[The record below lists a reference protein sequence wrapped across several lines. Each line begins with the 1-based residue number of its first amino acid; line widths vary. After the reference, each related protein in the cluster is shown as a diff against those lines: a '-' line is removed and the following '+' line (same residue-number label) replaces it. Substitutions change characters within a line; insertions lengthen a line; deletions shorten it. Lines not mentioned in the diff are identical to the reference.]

1 MRDIGLLLRD
11 YLLFFILPLWIVAGL
26 TDYVL
31 HRHTRIEETAGT
43 KESILHALQLAEAGI
58 PVVLA
63 LLLDINALLILV
75 MLIGFVLH
83 EITALW
89 DLSCAARR
97 RYVSPLEQH
106 VHSFMEVLPLM
117 ALSFVTIMYWNQF
130 LALFGFGQEPARF
143 TLHPK
148 STPVPAGYL
157 LPLLLSVVCLVVLP
171 YAEEL
176 WRCLRTASSRRLREN
191 TRQTLRPSAAA

>member
-31 HRHTRIEETAGT
+31 HKHTRIEETAGT
-43 KESILHALQLAEAGI
+43 KESILHALQLAEAGV
-58 PVVLA
+58 PVLMA
-63 LLLDINALLILV
+63 LLLDINALIILV

-89 DLSCAARR
+89 DLRYAFRR
-97 RYVSPLEQH
+97 RYVSPFEQH

-117 ALSFVTIMYWNQF
+117 ALSFVTVMYWNQF
-130 LALFGFGQEPARF
+130 MALFGFGPEPARF
-143 TLHPK
+143 ELHQK
-148 STPVPAGYL
+148 SNPIPTEYL
-157 LPLLLSVVCLVVLP
+157 LPLLLSVACFVVLP

-176 WRCLRTASSRRLREN
+176 WRCIRTASSRRLREN
-191 TRQTLRPSAAA
+191 TKQTLRPSEAA

>member
-1 MRDIGLLLRD
+1 MRDIGVPLRE

-31 HRHTRIEETAGT
+31 HKRTRIEETAGT
-43 KESILHALQLAEAGI
+43 RESVLHALQLAEAGV
-58 PVVLA
+58 PVLLA
-63 LLLDINALLILV
+63 LFLDINALIILL

-89 DLSCAARR
+89 DLSYASRR

-130 LALFGFGQEPARF
+130 TALWGVGPEAPRF
-143 TLHPK
+143 ALHPK
-148 STPVPAGYL
+148 ANPIPTGYRCCCPWPALSCFPTPRSCGDASG
-157 LPLLLSVVCLVVLP
+157 PLRRGAFAKTP
-171 YAEEL
+171 
-176 WRCLRTASSRRLREN
+176 SR
-191 TRQTLRPSAAA
+191 P

>member
-1 MRDIGLLLRD
+1 MRDIGLLLRE

-31 HRHTRIEETAGT
+31 HKRTRIEETAGT
-43 KESILHALQLAEAGI
+43 RESVLHALQLAEAGV
-58 PVVLA
+58 PVLLA
-63 LLLDINALLILV
+63 LFLDINALIILL
-75 MLIGFVLH
+75 MLTGFVLH

-89 DLSCAARR
+89 DLSYASRR

-130 LALFGFGQEPARF
+130 TALWGFGPEPARF
-143 TLHPK
+143 ALHPK
-148 STPVPAGYL
+148 ANPIPTGYL
-157 LPLLLSVVCLVVLP
+157 LPLLLSVACFVVLP

-176 WRCLRTASSRRLREN
+176 WRCFRSASSRRLREN
-191 TRQTLRPSAAA
+191 TKQALRPSAA